1 MELNC
6 LWRDVSTYKWLTL
19 KLFAS
24 KLLARIGSSQ
34 VLIRSNKEFLHW
46 KLCEKCVTHMKMCN
60 FSIFQKINK
69 NYFTSCFFRA
79 KHSFL
84 FPYRTF
90 FNVHISCFQHF
101 VFPRSLLSITKQGSR
116 NSVATFDEYLNL
128 LLEEW
133 WIKYRVKRQSE
144 G

>member
-1 MELNC
+1 
-6 LWRDVSTYKWLTL
+6 
-19 KLFAS
+19 
-24 KLLARIGSSQ
+24 
-34 VLIRSNKEFLHW
+34 
-46 KLCEKCVTHMKMCN
+46 MCN
-60 FSIFQKINK
+60 FSIQKINK
-69 NYFTSCFFRA
+69 NYFIRFMFLSN
-79 KHSFL
+79 KINSFL

-90 FNVHISCFQHF
+90 FNVHISCFHHF

-144 G
+144 GFILVKPLLCVCILKIEFKHFRPFDKLTIYD